1 MVYTQFLKAIN
12 LRPIKKQILTKWR
25 LKIEILVRRRNGRCR
40 FLQQIGKVAIIE
52 LLISLSLLL
61 LDNLRGLLLLTSR
74 RRSSTS

>member
-1 MVYTQFLKAIN
+1 MVYTRFLKAIN
-12 LRPIKKQILTKWR
+12 VRPIKKQILTKWR